1 MKHRIG
7 GIALGL
13 ALALGAAGCPPSKP
27 PVTAATVTDAE
38 LPAEVPKLVEYAD
51 AEFKKQEAAAVE
63 NSVKALD
70 KARAAEPNNVEVLW
84 RLARAHAW
92 LAEEYTDE
100 RSREDHAQKGIA
112 AGEAA
117 VKADGAKVESQYYLG
132 LSRAEWVSVKRE
144 KARESL
150 PSVVEAANAAVK
162 INEKFDQGGP
172 LRLLGSVYAQAPEPP
187 VSVGDREEGVKL
199 LQRAVGYAGNH
210 PENRLLL
217 GDAFRMNKDLD
228 AAEREYEAVLAM
240 PATGPFAHRL
250 PKWQKQAQEGLT
262 KVRNL
267 RNNRRNPGGSM
278 F

>member
-1 MKHRIG
+1 MV
-7 GIALGL
+7 LGVT
-13 ALALGAAGCPPSKP
+13 LALGATGCPPAKP
-27 PVTAATVTDAE
+27 PVSAATVKDAE
-38 LPAEVPKLVEYAD
+38 LPAEVAKLIEYAD
-51 AEFKKQEAAAVE
+51 GEIKKQEASAVE
-63 NSVKALD
+63 NAVKALD
-70 KARAAEPNNVEVLW
+70 KARAAEPNNVEVMW

-100 RSREDHAQKGIA
+100 GQRADNAQKGIN

-117 VKADGAKVESQYYLG
+117 VKADPNRVESQYYLG
-132 LSRAEWVSVKRE
+132 LARAEWVSVKRE
-144 KARESL
+144 KAREML

-162 INEKFDQGGP
+162 LNEKYDQGGP

-199 LQRAVGYAGNH
+199 LQRAVSISGGH
-210 PENRLLL
+210 PENHLLL
-217 GDAFRMNKDLD
+217 GDAYRMNKDLD
-228 AAEREYEAVLAM
+228 AAEREYESVLAM
-240 PATGPFAHRL
+240 AVAGPYAHRL

-267 RNNRRNPGGSM
+267 RNVRRNPGGSM

>member
-1 MKHRIG
+1 M
-7 GIALGL
+7 
-13 ALALGAAGCPPSKP
+13 GCPPAKP
-27 PVTAATVTDAE
+27 PASQATVKDTE
-38 LPAEVPKLVEYAD
+38 LPAEVPKLVDYAD
-51 AEFKKQEAAAVE
+51 GEWKKQEAAAVE
-63 NSVKALD
+63 NAVKALD
-70 KARAAEPNNVEVLW
+70 KARTSEPNNIEVLW

-100 RSREDHAQKGIA
+100 RQREDHAQKGIE

-117 VKADGAKVESQYYLG
+117 VKADANRVEAQYFLG
-132 LSRAEWVSVKRE
+132 LSRAELVSVKRE
-144 KARESL
+144 KARASL
-150 PSVVEAANAAVK
+150 PSVVEAAQAAVK
-162 INEKFDQGGP
+162 LNDKYDQGGP

-199 LQRAVGYAGNH
+199 LQRAVAYAGNH

-240 PATGPFAHRL
+240 PVAGPYAHRL
-250 PKWQKQAQEGLT
+250 PKWQKQAQDGLT

-267 RNNRRNPGGSM
+267 RNSRKNPGGSL